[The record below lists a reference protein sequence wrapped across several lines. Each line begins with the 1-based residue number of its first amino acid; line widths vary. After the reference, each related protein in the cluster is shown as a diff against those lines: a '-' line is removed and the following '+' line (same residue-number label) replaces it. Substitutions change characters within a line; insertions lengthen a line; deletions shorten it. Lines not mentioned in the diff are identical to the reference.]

1 MRRCEG
7 QMMHVDE
14 RGWVWE
20 EAGTVC
26 LNRAAFV
33 IRPGPVAVC
42 LEHVGAV
49 PWMRD
54 AQVIEFLGL
63 RA

>member
-1 MRRCEG
+1 
-7 QMMHVDE
+7 MHVDE
-14 RGWVWE
+14 RGWAWE
-20 EAGTVC
+20 DAWTVC

-33 IRPGPVAVC
+33 IRRPPTPSVAVC

-54 AQVIEFLGL
+54 AEVIEFLGL